1 MGKRASG
8 EGSIRQRKD
17 GRWEGR
23 CSCGYAPK
31 TGKPIRRSVYGLTQ
45 KEVRE
50 KLTSIAKSIDDNT
63 YIAPKTITVG
73 DWLELWLKEYVQ
85 VSVKPLTFKSYEVVV
100 RVHIKPAIGSIKLQ
114 ALKAPQ
120 IQAFYNS
127 LITDKS
133 PKTIKN
139 IHGVLH
145 KALDKAIKIGYITTN
160 PASVCDI
167 PRIEKKE
174 IKPLNA
180 DNISRFIKRLDT
192 EEYKNL
198 YITTLFTGMREGEVL
213 GLTWDCV
220 DFERGTITV
229 NKQLQKE
236 KIKGG
241 KYYLAE
247 TKTSKVRVLT
257 PAQYVMSILKEEQIR
272 QKENRLKLG
281 HMWDNPLNLVFTN
294 TTGRYLAIVTVYKR
308 FKKIVSEIGIP
319 QARFHDLRH
328 TYATLALQEGD
339 DIKTVQTAL
348 GHSTVSTTLDIYS
361 HTTETMR
368 KESSKRMDNFINKVI

>member
-17 GRWEGR
+17 GRWEAR
-23 CSCGYAPK
+23 YSCGYDPK
-31 TGKPIRRSVYGLTQ
+31 TGKPIRKSVYGLTQ

-308 FKKIVSEIGIP
+308 FKKMVSEIGIP

>member
-1 MGKRASG
+1 
-8 EGSIRQRKD
+8 
-17 GRWEGR
+17 
-23 CSCGYAPK
+23 
-31 TGKPIRRSVYGLTQ
+31 
-45 KEVRE
+45 
-50 KLTSIAKSIDDNT
+50 
-63 YIAPKTITVG
+63 
-73 DWLELWLKEYVQ
+73 
-85 VSVKPLTFKSYEVVV
+85 
-100 RVHIKPAIGSIKLQ
+100 
-114 ALKAPQ
+114 
-120 IQAFYNS
+120 
-127 LITDKS
+127 
-133 PKTIKN
+133 
-139 IHGVLH
+139 
-145 KALDKAIKIGYITTN
+145 
-160 PASVCDI
+160 
-167 PRIEKKE
+167 
-174 IKPLNA
+174 
-180 DNISRFIKRLDT
+180 
-192 EEYKNL
+192 
-198 YITTLFTGMREGEVL
+198 MREGEVL

>member
-23 CSCGYAPK
+23 CSCGYDPK

-145 KALDKAIKIGYITTN
+145 KALDKAIKIGYVTTN

-192 EEYKNL
+192 EELKNL
-198 YITTLFTGMREGEVL
+198 YITALFTGMREGEVL